1 MATASKAAPAP
12 VAINL
17 HTQLYDIN
25 GEDGNV
31 FTVYM
36 GTTEKTLA
44 YVDAGY
50 GMVEYDVAPAVYN
63 SETQS
68 IDASMMTFRVS
79 EAGNVTIYCDPEL
92 IDYLDLEGMYI
103 TQIDMEDLT
112 NLEILNMDHNQLES
126 LDLTPFS
133 ALQSISLSDNPF
145 NVSPLVVGANK
156 PDLTILTL
164 DMIDNMSDSF
174 NISDYPALMVFSAW
188 NNRSL
193 HSLDLSGCPS
203 LVRLSIDGTDV
214 SSLDLTKV
222 PNLRILNITDTR
234 ISSIDLSVV
243 PSLQEF
249 YAQHQSGTINTGIK
263 LSSIDVSHNPELRY
277 LYLAGNDLTDIDLS
291 NNPLLQ
297 MLNVSHNRL
306 TSINLDENPD
316 LIDVNISFNYMDFT
330 SMPLPRFNDYVYQQN
345 PMKVDYSYP
354 VDAVID
360 LKSRLI
366 IPSSETY
373 GQLLLP
379 SKDDPAAVT
388 ELDGSYFSYADGVT
402 TLLKECPDSVY
413 MEFYNPE
420 FPDYPLRTSSFVVKS
435 KEDYGK
441 PSVISSWN
449 GDYAQDNTVAL
460 QVGVLGA
467 SPENPAKVYVDF
479 GDGNLQEFTV
489 TTSALPEEANITGT
503 SKGYGQKTL
512 AVPDGVFITAFGMHH
527 PVYSVNTDKMTQLLD
542 LDLSGCGLYSVDLT
556 MNYNLQ
562 RLDLS
567 ENQLSVIDLKGPH
580 DGLNKIMLGDI
591 DLSENNLTE
600 FNVPDNRTLIHL
612 DLSDNQIA
620 EIKLQDADF
629 LESLDLSGN
638 KLTYLDIHYSEA
650 INDLDVSGNSLT
662 DIILPQN
669 LAPAKVDLS
678 DNSFTMPTLPL
689 PSVVNATEYIY
700 APQQYLSIPT
710 KGPGANLAV
719 QDVVLDG
726 NKTSFK
732 WFKQDGT
739 PLTEGTDYT
748 VSNGVTR
755 FLNTEVGLIYCEITN
770 PVFPALTL
778 RTTDILAAGMPT
790 NLIASFTTPTGGQT
804 AGLSLGTATPGTAL
818 YIDWAD
824 NGVLDQYPLK
834 DTYTLYEATT
844 VKGANVKVYTYDL
857 SEQISIFSVSG
868 VTMKDADF
876 SKMVD
881 LYSLSLYDAGLDEIK
896 LPESPGLRELT
907 LEGSNFTSIDLTAYK
922 QLNTLSLNNNKL
934 SEFDLSPFKNLGV
947 ASLEHNNFTS
957 YDLNNKSVWALYL
970 AGNSLTNVSFSGADN
985 LEQLALSN
993 NQLSTI
999 DVSKLKRLKAL
1010 TLDANKFDF
1019 TTLPLPKDDY
1029 ILYVYGNQAP
1039 VKAVADDQNRVD
1051 LSFNK
1056 EASDGTKTVYTWYI
1070 GMPGYN
1076 EDGELTGSL
1085 FPTEDV
1091 TEADGVSTFLTDGED
1106 LVCLMTNGAYPDLIM
1121 YTEPITIK
1129 LSGID
1134 ATLSHDDLRITSANG
1149 SITVTAP
1156 KAITA
1161 SLYSIDGK
1169 LAGKATGN
1177 DGTVVF
1183 DNLVNGVYILV
1194 TPAGAYRVLVK

>member
-1 MATASKAAPAP
+1 MQKPYRMCIAGLLTACSLPCMAIASKAAPAP

-145 NVSPLVVGANK
+145 NVTPLVVGANK

-234 ISSIDLSVV
+234 ISNIDLSVV
-243 PSLQEF
+243 PDLREF

-306 TSINLDENPD
+306 TSINLDEN
-316 LIDVNISFNYMDFT
+316 
-330 SMPLPRFNDYVYQQN
+330 
-345 PMKVDYSYP
+345 
-354 VDAVID
+354 
-360 LKSRLI
+360 
-366 IPSSETY
+366 
-373 GQLLLP
+373 
-379 SKDDPAAVT
+379 
-388 ELDGSYFSYADGVT
+388 
-402 TLLKECPDSVY
+402 
-413 MEFYNPE
+413 
-420 FPDYPLRTSSFVVKS
+420 
-435 KEDYGK
+435 
-441 PSVISSWN
+441 
-449 GDYAQDNTVAL
+449 
-460 QVGVLGA
+460 
-467 SPENPAKVYVDF
+467 
-479 GDGNLQEFTV
+479 
-489 TTSALPEEANITGT
+489 
-503 SKGYGQKTL
+503 
-512 AVPDGVFITAFGMHH
+512 
-527 PVYSVNTDKMTQLLD
+527 
-542 LDLSGCGLYSVDLT
+542 
-556 MNYNLQ
+556 
-562 RLDLS
+562 
-567 ENQLSVIDLKGPH
+567 
-580 DGLNKIMLGDI
+580 
-591 DLSENNLTE
+591 
-600 FNVPDNRTLIHL
+600 
-612 DLSDNQIA
+612 
-620 EIKLQDADF
+620 
-629 LESLDLSGN
+629 
-638 KLTYLDIHYSEA
+638 
-650 INDLDVSGNSLT
+650 
-662 DIILPQN
+662 
-669 LAPAKVDLS
+669 
-678 DNSFTMPTLPL
+678 
-689 PSVVNATEYIY
+689 
-700 APQQYLSIPT
+700 
-710 KGPGANLAV
+710 
-719 QDVVLDG
+719 
-726 NKTSFK
+726 
-732 WFKQDGT
+732 
-739 PLTEGTDYT
+739 
-748 VSNGVTR
+748 
-755 FLNTEVGLIYCEITN
+755 
-770 PVFPALTL
+770 
-778 RTTDILAAGMPT
+778 
-790 NLIASFTTPTGGQT
+790 
-804 AGLSLGTATPGTAL
+804 
-818 YIDWAD
+818 
-824 NGVLDQYPLK
+824 
-834 DTYTLYEATT
+834 
-844 VKGANVKVYTYDL
+844 
-857 SEQISIFSVSG
+857 
-868 VTMKDADF
+868 
-876 SKMVD
+876 
-881 LYSLSLYDAGLDEIK
+881 
-896 LPESPGLRELT
+896 
-907 LEGSNFTSIDLTAYK
+907 
-922 QLNTLSLNNNKL
+922 
-934 SEFDLSPFKNLGV
+934 
-947 ASLEHNNFTS
+947 
-957 YDLNNKSVWALYL
+957 
-970 AGNSLTNVSFSGADN
+970 
-985 LEQLALSN
+985 
-993 NQLSTI
+993 
-999 DVSKLKRLKAL
+999 
-1010 TLDANKFDF
+1010 
-1019 TTLPLPKDDY
+1019 
-1029 ILYVYGNQAP
+1029 
-1039 VKAVADDQNRVD
+1039 
-1051 LSFNK
+1051 
-1056 EASDGTKTVYTWYI
+1056 
-1070 GMPGYN
+1070 
-1076 EDGELTGSL
+1076 
-1085 FPTEDV
+1085 
-1091 TEADGVSTFLTDGED
+1091 
-1106 LVCLMTNGAYPDLIM
+1106 PDLIM